1 LFFYN
6 SLQEEIEA
14 KDLSDHV
21 IEQFQKAVS
30 QIQHDLR
37 VARNNVKLWVFNKE
51 QAKEKGTQIKIIY
64 YDDQYRKDERVKWGS
79 IMKLIGLDGLVNE
92 PKIK

>member
-64 YDDQYRKDERVKWGS
+64 YDDQYRKDERVKWVS